1 MDVIYDI
8 TYLWMIWVFIMD
20 KIEFQGYNDMKL
32 AN

>member
-20 KIEFQGYNDMKL
+20 KIEIQEYNYM
-32 AN
+32 N